1 MSNDLDLTKLHV
13 LKFAQAASHAQGHVP
28 LERFSRLMLEQDHV
42 SQGEI
47 FGLEDEP
54 QEVQALLNA
63 KSVHWELDGFF
74 DEDALGSSVSVNAR
88 AGFVLKAQTV
98 IKMTCQRC
106 LGLCVQALEVDR
118 TFRFVRDEQMALEMD
133 DASDDE
139 FLVLSNAFDVLELME
154 EELIMALPL
163 VPVHD
168 QCPVPL
174 TQQLLNKSS
183 IEEEF
188 EEKRPNPFAVLSALK
203 TKKQ

>member
-1 MSNDLDLTKLHV
+1 
-13 LKFAQAASHAQGHVP
+13 
-28 LERFSRLMLEQDHV
+28 
-42 SQGEI
+42 
-47 FGLEDEP
+47 
-54 QEVQALLNA
+54 
-63 KSVHWELDGFF
+63 
-74 DEDALGSSVSVNAR
+74 
-88 AGFVLKAQTV
+88 
-98 IKMTCQRC
+98 MTCQRC